1 VVQVVNV
8 EALGL
13 NEVMERLNYVIS
25 VFSRVY

>member
-1 VVQVVNV
+1 MVQVVNV